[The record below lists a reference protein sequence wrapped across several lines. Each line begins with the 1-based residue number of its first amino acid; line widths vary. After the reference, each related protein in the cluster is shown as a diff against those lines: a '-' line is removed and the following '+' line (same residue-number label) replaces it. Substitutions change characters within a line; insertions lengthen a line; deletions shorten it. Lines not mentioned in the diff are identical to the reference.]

1 MATAD
6 DHRDIT
12 QLRTV
17 SFLDGSVEGVAVEMG
32 DSEIME
38 FLVSCN
44 PH

>member
-12 QLRTV
+12 QFRSV
-17 SFLDGSVEGVAVEMG
+17 SFLDGVVEGVAVEMV

-38 FLVSCN
+38 FLVAHN